1 MRFSS
6 GLHVPEIFRDG
17 LHRPRDD
24 FWERIST
31 DKYFLHIFCP
41 FGIRWNPFSG
51 LTDPLAEHEKSFI
64 TSGPELGTCETELTT
79 KFCLHVCPV
88 VLSPVFCPTY

>member
-51 LTDPLAEHEKSFI
+51 LTDPLTPILYRKTGVCRGIPVSLIFDPNIH
-64 TSGPELGTCETELTT
+64 LGTR
-79 KFCLHVCPV
+79 
-88 VLSPVFCPTY
+88 